1 MALSVRQREGG
12 RGPTLLFL
20 LLKLDWL
27 LGWIKVKVANYLQ
40 LKGSPSQHSS
50 KGETKSADRS
60 EFVFPSKF
68 FNKSIR
74 VSSYI

>member
-1 MALSVRQREGG
+1 MALSVRQGGG

-50 KGETKSADRS
+50 KGETRS
-60 EFVFPSKF
+60 EFGICFSFKIF
-68 FNKSIR
+68 Q
-74 VSSYI
+74 